1 MTPIMPIT
9 PIGSVSSI
17 DSISS
22 INLEET
28 EIWTDYYVSR
38 IFCLESKTK
47 KKISLRN
54 TFDSENSIS
63 SFQKMLESE
72 MLKLDSD
79 CVSNA
84 KGSEEHIDISKKTAF
99 EKKYFENSQKN
110 IMYWNNILAR
120 MLEVSERELCG
131 R

>member
-38 IFCLESKTK
+38 IFGLESKK
-47 KKISLRN
+47 KKEISLRN

-84 KGSEEHIDISKKTAF
+84 KGREEHIDISKQSAF
-99 EKKYFENSQKN
+99 EKKYFENTRN
-110 IMYWNNILAR
+110 EFIYWNNILVR
-120 MLEVSERELCG
+120 MLEVTS
-131 R
+131 

>member
-1 MTPIMPIT
+1 MTPIMPI
-9 PIGSVSSI
+9 GSIVIYGGEERINMWDPSLVPRLWGVKRFSI
-17 DSISS
+17 ED
-22 INLEET
+22 EKR
-28 EIWTDYYVSR
+28 V
-38 IFCLESKTK
+38 
-47 KKISLRN
+47 SLRN

-84 KGSEEHIDISKKTAF
+84 KGSEEHIDISKQTAF

>member
-79 CVSNA
+79 CVPNA
-84 KGSEEHIDISKKTAF
+84 KGREEHIDISKQSAF
-99 EKKYFENSQKN
+99 EKKYFENTRN
-110 IMYWNNILAR
+110 EFIYWNNILAR
-120 MLEVSERELCG
+120 MLEVAS
-131 R
+131 

>member
-84 KGSEEHIDISKKTAF
+84 KGSEEHIDISKQTAF
-99 EKKYFENSQKN
+99 EKKYFENTRKEF
-110 IMYWNNILAR
+110 IYWNNILAR
-120 MLEVSERELCG
+120 MLEVDS
-131 R
+131 

>member
-84 KGSEEHIDISKKTAF
+84 KGSEEHIDISKQSAF
-99 EKKYFENSQKN
+99 EKKYFENTRKEF
-110 IMYWNNILAR
+110 IYWNNILAR
-120 MLEVSERELCG
+120 MLEVN
-131 R
+131 

>member
-38 IFCLESKTK
+38 IFGLESKTK

-84 KGSEEHIDISKKTAF
+84 KGSEEHIDIGKQSAF
-99 EKKYFENSQKN
+99 EKKYFENTRKEF
-110 IMYWNNILAR
+110 IYWNNILAR
-120 MLEVSERELCG
+120 MLEVSS
-131 R
+131 

>member
-1 MTPIMPIT
+1 M
-9 PIGSVSSI
+9 PIGSIVIYGGEERINMWDPSLVPRLWGVKRFSI
-17 DSISS
+17 ED
-22 INLEET
+22 EKR
-28 EIWTDYYVSR
+28 V
-38 IFCLESKTK
+38 
-47 KKISLRN
+47 SLRN

-84 KGSEEHIDISKKTAF
+84 KGSEEHIDISKQTAF

>member
-63 SFQKMLESE
+63 SFQKMFESE

-84 KGSEEHIDISKKTAF
+84 KGSEEHIDISKQTAF
-99 EKKYFENSQKN
+99 EKKYFENTRKEF
-110 IMYWNNILAR
+110 IYWNNILAR
-120 MLEVSERELCG
+120 MLKVI
-131 R
+131 

>member
-84 KGSEEHIDISKKTAF
+84 KGSEEHIDINKQTSFEKNILKTAKKT
-99 EKKYFENSQKN
+99 
-110 IMYWNNILAR
+110 
-120 MLEVSERELCG
+120 LCIG
-131 R
+131 TIF